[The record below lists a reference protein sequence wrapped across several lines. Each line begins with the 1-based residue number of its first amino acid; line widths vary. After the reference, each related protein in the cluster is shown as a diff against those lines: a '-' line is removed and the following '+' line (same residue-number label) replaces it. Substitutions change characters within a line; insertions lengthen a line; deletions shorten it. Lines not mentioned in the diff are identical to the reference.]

1 MAITRSQQ
9 AKQLL
14 ALGGRI
20 GLQEGGGIEQRLDQ
34 LGGDVSSAEQMLQAI
49 NKRLETAESGLG
61 GGIGTLGSNQPFN
74 PGMKYQPQPNQPM
87 AQLPGSRPYLT
98 ATIDPNFKPV
108 EELKAADPNNLLP
121 GTTVPTGGT
130 FNGMP
135 LGGNNNGFNFRQ
147 EGDMGRYIADNDP
160 GMQFEGYS
168 SYQDYLGAGNK
179 PVSRPQG
186 PQLLSAQGGLGDGIQ
201 SRGASGIPA
210 AGYADGGML
219 VKSKS
224 GSKKPVKQA
233 GATNYLGKQEMVTAP
248 KFWLSEPDHVK
259 AKLAYITDEEE
270 KILIDKNLYGSLKG
284 KPNIGPAGLPSL
296 QGGDSGGLGG
306 DKGTDGGDKGGSNY
320 GQFDRA
326 ISRAKNNPTT
336 GPKGDGGG
344 GIKDFL
350 GNLPSVKAAKFGIDL
365 LGKAFSK
372 FGPKSFSDKYGY
384 ATDYQGTTGPSS
396 VDNDD
401 DSKGGGD
408 GIVPYWAQLGYP
420 SQAAYLASLQAPA
433 GLPAAVQPQQ
443 TMDLNRI
450 AYRLMADGGFL
461 GEEDEP
467 RQAYGLGSIVK
478 KITRPI
484 KKVVKKATS
493 AVKKVTKSP
502 LGRLALAVAAPYA
515 LGPAMAQSQFL
526 MGLSAAQRAALIS
539 GATTGVTQL
548 ASGEDLDLKDIA
560 LSAALAGGTAKMFP
574 PGGAKPGVNID
585 KGRGSF
591 IDSAYRS
598 GGVRGTPN
606 LFDADDVVLASQRA
620 TSNPSKFTAFT
631 KDVLNPQTIKNITP
645 EKTGI
650 LKTLSDKITGNKLGN
665 LLLGSK
671 DGGISPMKSILLASG
686 LSGLMAKKDFEE
698 DEFSEM
704 DRGEG
709 IDIAAI
715 RRRPF
720 EYMAPRFAG
729 SEFDFYAADGGRIGY
744 QDAGAVLSEKEMKKL
759 AKSALFKGFKKMY
772 SVDPQMAKDN
782 PAYEGKFDMFK
793 KIYDQKFQKGG
804 KAEPVAKKVMPLL
817 DMGGQEM
824 DLRAEG
830 GFVPIGRMEKA
841 DDVPARLSKNEFVFT
856 AEAVRNAG
864 EGDVDKGA
872 EVMYNM
878 MKNLEAGGEV
888 SEESQGSDGARKMF
902 QTSQRLEEV
911 L

>member
-1 MAITRSQQ
+1 MAITNAQQ
-9 AKQLL
+9 YQQL
-14 ALGGRI
+14 
-20 GLQEGGGIEQRLDQ
+20 
-34 LGGDVSSAEQMLQAI
+34 V
-49 NKRLETAESGLG
+49 
-61 GGIGTLGSNQPFN
+61 N
-74 PGMKYQPQPNQPM
+74 PPM
-87 AQLPGSRPYLT
+87 
-98 ATIDPNFKPV
+98 
-108 EELKAADPNNLLP
+108 
-121 GTTVPTGGT
+121 
-130 FNGMP
+130 
-135 LGGNNNGFNFRQ
+135 
-147 EGDMGRYIADNDP
+147 
-160 GMQFEGYS
+160 
-168 SYQDYLGAGNK
+168 
-179 PVSRPQG
+179 
-186 PQLLSAQGGLGDGIQ
+186 
-201 SRGASGIPA
+201 
-210 AGYADGGML
+210 
-219 VKSKS
+219 
-224 GSKKPVKQA
+224 
-233 GATNYLGKQEMVTAP
+233 
-248 KFWLSEPDHVK
+248 
-259 AKLAYITDEEE
+259 
-270 KILIDKNLYGSLKG
+270 KG
-284 KPNIGPAGLPSL
+284 KKRPGYRGDDAY
-296 QGGDSGGLGG
+296 GG
-306 DKGTDGGDKGGSNY
+306 GGDKGGNTGGGKGGDGPSAR
-320 GQFDRA
+320 DRA
-326 ISRAKNNPTT
+326 MGLQGKT
-336 GPKGDGGG
+336 GTRDKSLDVGGG
-344 GIKDFL
+344 GVDRSKVGQFSTYGRNVMNQNLKSLQPSFFDGIKNYVL
-350 GNLPSVKAAKFGIDL
+350 GGGIIGAGIRGLKNISNKFGKTTAANLADR
-365 LGKAFSK
+365 
-372 FGPKSFSDKYGY
+372 YGY
-384 ATDYQGTTGPSS
+384 GPDYQGTIGPSR
-396 VDNDD
+396 VDDDD

-408 GIVPYWAQLGYP
+408 GIVPFWAQLGFP

-478 KITRPI
+478 KITKPI

-493 AVKKVTKSP
+493 AVKKVVKSP
-502 LGRLALAVAAPYA
+502 LGKLALAVAAPYA

-539 GATTGVTQL
+539 GATTGITQL
-548 ASGEDLDLKDIA
+548 ATGEDLDLKDIA
-560 LSAALAGGTAKMFP
+560 LSAAL
-574 PGGAKPGVNID
+574 
-585 KGRGSF
+585 
-591 IDSAYRS
+591 S
-598 GGVRGTPN
+598 GGI
-606 LFDADDVVLASQRA
+606 
-620 TSNPSKFTAFT
+620 SKFTTPTGGVDGKAFNASRASPASKFQMPRGGGADLSKIAASNT
-631 KDVLNPQTIKNITP
+631 RPNMFDIAGPVRGGSGISEAVKNVTQKPSLFSKIGEGLKNI
-645 EKTGI
+645 K
-650 LKTLSDKITGNKLGN
+650 
-665 LLLGSK
+665 GSK
-671 DGGISPMKSILLASG
+671 VLKFAKDNPFLTIAGASG
-686 LSGLMAKKDFEE
+686 LAGLMAKKDFKE

-709 IDIAAI
+709 IDIAEI
-715 RRRPF
+715 RRKPF

>member
-1 MAITRSQQ
+1 MAITRAQQ
-9 AKQLL
+9 Y
-14 ALGGRI
+14 R
-20 GLQEGGGIEQRLDQ
+20 
-34 LGGDVSSAEQMLQAI
+34 QML
-49 NKRLETAESGLG
+49 KE
-61 GGIGTLGSNQPFN
+61 
-74 PGMKYQPQPNQPM
+74 
-87 AQLPGSRPYLT
+87 
-98 ATIDPNFKPV
+98 
-108 EELKAADPNNLLP
+108 
-121 GTTVPTGGT
+121 
-130 FNGMP
+130 
-135 LGGNNNGFNFRQ
+135 
-147 EGDMGRYIADNDP
+147 
-160 GMQFEGYS
+160 
-168 SYQDYLGAGNK
+168 
-179 PVSRPQG
+179 
-186 PQLLSAQGGLGDGIQ
+186 
-201 SRGASGIPA
+201 
-210 AGYADGGML
+210 
-219 VKSKS
+219 

-296 QGGDSGGLGG
+296 QGGDFGSEGAGTGGSHGGG
-306 DKGTDGGDKGGSNY
+306 DEGGTGKGRDRDFQQRGMTKGDYATGRGANRGGDRDQNFGGRQNVFEKAFDVYKQYSPLGMVTRGLKNFSN
-320 GQFDRA
+320 
-326 ISRAKNNPTT
+326 
-336 GPKGDGGG
+336 
-344 GIKDFL
+344 
-350 GNLPSVKAAKFGIDL
+350 KFGKTTAANLADR
-365 LGKAFSK
+365 
-372 FGPKSFSDKYGY
+372 YGY
-384 ATDYQGTTGPSS
+384 GPDYQGTNRRSS
-396 VDNDD
+396 INTNDD
-401 DSKGGGD
+401 DTGGGGGD
-408 GIVPYWAQLGYP
+408 GVVPFWAQLGFP

-467 RQAYGLGSIVK
+467 RQAYGLGSFV
-478 KITRPI
+478 
-484 KKVVKKATS
+484 KKVVKKATTLPRKVLKT
-493 AVKKVTKSP
+493 VKKVAKSP
-502 LGRLALAVAAPYA
+502 LGRLAIAVAAPYA
-515 LGPAMAQSQFL
+515 LGPAVGQMKALQA
-526 MGLSAAQRAALIS
+526 LSAAQKAAVIS
-539 GATTGVTQL
+539 GATTGITQL
-548 ASGEDLDLKDIA
+548 ATGEDLDLKDIA
-560 LSAALAGGTAKMFP
+560 LSAAIGGGSAKFFP

-620 TSNPSKFTAFT
+620 SSDPSRFTAFT
-631 KDVLNPQTIKNITP
+631 KDVLNPETIKNVTP

-671 DGGISPMKSILLASG
+671 EGGISPMKSILLASG